1 MYFIFKKLNNRL
13 KRYIRFSG
21 IHTREF
27 YHNLTK
33 EKNFLELDDN
43 KQISILNDL
52 KLKGYSFSK
61 VNKKTLDKIK
71 DKFSKIKKFKP
82 LEIKKNYL
90 HQVFGNAI
98 GKDEEKFFKL
108 IESHL
113 KLDLIAKAYL
123 GQKTYLRYADFWIS
137 KKTKFKPKGS
147 QLFHLDHEAFNQL
160 KFFIYINNINEK
172 NGCMSIVNKDISYQ
186 YQIKNNYKMDQQ
198 TKRVKSENVFSE
210 IIKAS
215 GSNGTLLCIDTSQCF
230 HKGGLVTSDDSRFLA
245 MFQYLPKNSLN

>member
-1 MYFIFKKLNNRL
+1 MYFIFKKLNNRF

-21 IHTREF
+21 IHIREL

-33 EKNFLELDDN
+33 EKNFVKLEDN

-52 KLKGYSFSK
+52 NLKGYSFSK

-71 DKFSKIKKFKP
+71 NKFLKTKDLKP
-82 LEIKKNYL
+82 PELKKNYL
-90 HQVFGNAI
+90 HQVYGNVI

-123 GQKTYLRYADFWIS
+123 GEKTHLRYADFWIS
-137 KKTKFKPKGS
+137 KKTKLKPEGS

-160 KFFIYINNINEK
+160 KIFIYINDINEK

-186 YQIKNNYKMDQQ
+186 YQIKNNYKMDQKS
-198 TKRVKSENVFSE
+198 KRVKSENVFSE

-215 GSNGTLLCIDTSQCF
+215 GPGGTMLCIDTSQCF
-230 HKGGLVTSDDSRFLA
+230 HKGGLVKSDDTRFLA
-245 MFQYLPKNSLN
+245 MFQYLPKNYLN